1 MKGNITMENKDGNDI
16 ERLRIIAGAV
26 ISVSV
31 VALATII
38 GIFSA
43 SQSAETIAGIVG
55 MSFTVVLIVIFLVI
69 MPRPDVSKR
78 SQKFF
83 HMDNPILA
91 IIVALIT
98 QLVAFLLG
106 RLGAGLW

>member
-1 MKGNITMENKDGNDI
+1 MENKDGNDI

-26 ISVSV
+26 ICVSV
-31 VALATII
+31 VVLATGI
-38 GIFSA
+38 GIFSG

-69 MPRPDVSKR
+69 MPKPPASKR

-83 HMDNPILA
+83 HMDNPIMA
-91 IIVALIT
+91 IIVAIIT
-98 QLVAFLLG
+98 QVIAFLLG
-106 RLGAGLW
+106 RWGARLW